1 MSSNPSH
8 YLFTP
13 GDKVVLMDSN
23 TVFTIKAVDPINAN
37 FTVEGAII
45 DNPIP
50 QCKAVPLDTAI
61 ELLERRL
68 DHLREQRLTPL
79 ERYKR
84 KVHGLEQLTY
94 KAPFERIPNA
104 EIKKAL
110 HTLCR
115 IQER

>member
-23 TVFTIKAVDPINAN
+23 TVFTIKAIDPNTAT
-37 FTVEGAII
+37 FTV
-45 DNPIP
+45 DHQNPTNPIP

-84 KVHGLEQLTY
+84 KVHELEQLTY
-94 KAPFERIPNA
+94 KAPFEGISHP
-104 EIKKAL
+104 EIKESL
-110 HTLCR
+110 RSLCKV
-115 IQER
+115 QER